1 MNKMTL
7 ITSPGNPRISKLR
20 DLHTTR
26 GRKKSG
32 LFLMEGI
39 HLLEALLD
47 AGIVPQEVYY
57 QAEVLQHSAKGRA
70 LFARLMYDS
79 GISHEGLVE
88 VNERVMQ
95 ALGDVQTTPGVVSV
109 LPLELFKADRLRAR
123 RPAVKRPCLLIL
135 DDRLPL
141 TWILC
146 CLPPI
151 ALIAITPRWYALRQ
165 ALTSHYPSRP
175 NSPGRLSQRRRPNIV
190 GRRRVCSWQRQ
201 AAHFCITNKT

>member
-1 MNKMTL
+1 MNEMTL

-57 QAEVLQHSAKGRA
+57 QAEVLQHSAKGRV

-95 ALGDVQTTPGVVSV
+95 ALGDVQTTPGVV
-109 LPLELFKADRLRAR
+109 
-123 RPAVKRPCLLIL
+123 
-135 DDRLPL
+135 
-141 TWILC
+141 C

-151 ALIAITPRWYALRQ
+151 ALIAIAPRWYALRQ

-175 NSPGRLSQRRRPNIV
+175 NSPGRLSQKRRPNIV